1 MNGDGSLIFDG
12 SLLFDGDF
20 LDTPFKTPIN
30 SV

>member
-12 SLLFDGDF
+12 SLPFDGDF
-20 LDTPFKTPIN
+20 LHTPLKTPIN